1 MTNQDIS
8 LSNDWLET
16 WKSFYDPETK
26 LESEDPNAVCVS
38 SVDKAGMPNA
48 RFVLL
53 KDVSEIGFLFYTNLE
68 SQKGIE
74 LFANKN
80 AALTWWS
87 RKQSKSVRVQG
98 IIEQVS
104 DLLADQY
111 WKTRSVDAQVSAS
124 ISKQSRIVSSR
135 EQMEVEWIDFK
146 KSYEGKD
153 IPRPSHWSGIYI
165 KPTKIEFWQAIPG
178 EYTTRLH
185 DRIVYSLNEGQWTT
199 ERLYP

>member
-8 LSNDWLET
+8 LSNDWLDT
-16 WKSFYDPETK
+16 WKSFYEPEPK
-26 LESEDPNAVCVS
+26 LESEDPNAVCIS
-38 SVDKAGMPNA
+38 SVDETGMPNA

-53 KDVSEIGFLFYTNLE
+53 KDVSEIGFLFYTNLL
-68 SQKGIE
+68 SQKGKE
-74 LFANKN
+74 LFENKN

-87 RKQSKSVRVQG
+87 RKQAKSVRVQG
-98 IIEQVS
+98 AIEQIS

-124 ISKQSRIVSSR
+124 VSKQSEIVSSR
-135 EQMEVEWIDFK
+135 EQMEAEWNEFK